1 MDVQSFF
8 EQAKTTLK
16 LTQSTP
22 LQSAYQFGSDPDKLA
37 QLVLTGTKTAT
48 TSAYDLYE
56 TDEPLLKVGAYD
68 VILDAHN
75 QPVCVTRTDQV
86 MITPYL
92 DIDATHA
99 YLEGEGDRTYAY
111 WRRVH
116 DAFFKQEYQ
125 SEHQRFDPHTAQMV
139 LERFHVVYPVH

>member
-1 MDVQSFF
+1 M
-8 EQAKTTLK
+8 TYTK
-16 LTQSTP
+16 LMNHCP
-22 LQSAYQFGSDPDKLA
+22 
-37 QLVLTGTKTAT
+37 
-48 TSAYDLYE
+48 
-56 TDEPLLKVGAYD
+56 KVGAYD

>member
-48 TSAYDLYE
+48 TSAYDL
-56 TDEPLLKVGAYD
+56 
-68 VILDAHN
+68 IRN
-75 QPVCVTRTDQV
+75 
-86 MITPYL
+86 
-92 DIDATHA
+92 
-99 YLEGEGDRTYAY
+99 
-111 WRRVH
+111 
-116 DAFFKQEYQ
+116 
-125 SEHQRFDPHTAQMV
+125 
-139 LERFHVVYPVH
+139 

>member
-56 TDEPLLKVGAYD
+56 TDEPLPKVGAYD

-99 YLEGEGDRTYAY
+99 YL
-111 WRRVH
+111 
-116 DAFFKQEYQ
+116 
-125 SEHQRFDPHTAQMV
+125 
-139 LERFHVVYPVH
+139 

>member
-8 EQAKTTLK
+8 EKAKSTMNLPKTT
-16 LTQSTP
+16 Q
-22 LQSAYQFGSDPDKLA
+22 LQSAYQFGSEADELA

-56 TDEPLLKVGAYD
+56 ADEPLPKVGAYD
-68 VILDAHN
+68 VILDAHD

-92 DIDATHA
+92 DITATHA

-111 WRRVH
+111 WRHVH
-116 DAFFKQEYQ
+116 DVFFEQEYQ
-125 SEHQRFDPHTAQMV
+125 SAHQLFDPQTAQMV
-139 LERFHVVYPVH
+139 LERFHVVYPAH

>member
-48 TSAYDLYE
+48 TS
-56 TDEPLLKVGAYD
+56 AYD

>member
-8 EQAKTTLK
+8 EQAKTMLK

-56 TDEPLLKVGAYD
+56 TDEPLPKVGAYD

-116 DAFFKQEYQ
+116 DAFFKQEDQ
-125 SEHQRFDPHTAQMV
+125 REHQRFDPHTAQMV

>member
-56 TDEPLLKVGAYD
+56 TDEPLPKVGAYD

-125 SEHQRFDPHTAQMV
+125 IEHQRFDPHTAQMV

>member
-8 EQAKTTLK
+8 EQAKKTLK

-22 LQSAYQFGSDPDKLA
+22 LQSAYQFGS
-37 QLVLTGTKTAT
+37 
-48 TSAYDLYE
+48 AYDLYE
-56 TDEPLLKVGAYD
+56 TDEPLPKVGAYD

>member
-48 TSAYDLYE
+48 TS
-56 TDEPLLKVGAYD
+56 AYD

-116 DAFFKQEYQ
+116 DAFFKQEY
-125 SEHQRFDPHTAQMV
+125 
-139 LERFHVVYPVH
+139 

>member
-56 TDEPLLKVGAYD
+56 TDEPLPKVGAYD

-125 SEHQRFDPHTAQMV
+125 REHQRFDPHTAQMV

>member
-48 TSAYDLYE
+48 TS
-56 TDEPLLKVGAYD
+56 AYD

-139 LERFHVVYPVH
+139 LEHFHVVYPVH

>member
-48 TSAYDLYE
+48 TSA
-56 TDEPLLKVGAYD
+56 
-68 VILDAHN
+68 
-75 QPVCVTRTDQV
+75 
-86 MITPYL
+86 
-92 DIDATHA
+92 
-99 YLEGEGDRTYAY
+99 
-111 WRRVH
+111 
-116 DAFFKQEYQ
+116 
-125 SEHQRFDPHTAQMV
+125 
-139 LERFHVVYPVH
+139 